1 MKEVGPSGLKKIA
14 YAGCLGVVGIISTEF
29 GIIAVLPQV
38 ASYYHISI
46 DQAGILLSAFAL
58 TIFLTGPFLVLLT
71 SGINKKKMMV
81 AAISIFLVSNILSAL
96 APAFWLLL
104 LLRVIP
110 AVLQPVF
117 FSAAMGVVI
126 RLAAKHEQ
134 HKLMGI
140 VIGGIAIAQ
149 VTIIPLSAYLS
160 SLSGWQTSFMLQGAI
175 SLVAIA
181 GIIAFIPN
189 MPISEKLSYRSQLS
203 ILKKPRFLISVALN
217 VFLISA
223 WFSSYS
229 YFADYFMKAKMMT
242 GQQLSYMLMLFGI
255 TGVIA
260 NWLAGRLL
268 AKSIPLTTA
277 FFLLG
282 TLVLPVIL
290 HFSGPSF
297 FVQIAVVAFWGLM
310 YGPAFLTA
318 ISYMIDAAPQ
328 APEFANSLQA
338 SFGNLGVSM
347 GTAVGGWFIVNKGIE
362 HLPWVGAGFG
372 AIALVMMLFRELLDW
387 KVQRNKNTKINLN
400 SDFSTGSAFFKAGKG
415 S

>member
-1 MKEVGPSGLKKIA
+1 MEERTVGLKKIA
-14 YAGCLGVVGIISTEF
+14 YAGCLGVIGIISTEF
-29 GIIAVLPQV
+29 GIIGVLHQV
-38 ASYYHISI
+38 AAHYQITI
-46 DQAGILLSAFAL
+46 DQAGVLLSAFAL
-58 TIFLTGPFLVLLT
+58 TIFLTGPFIVLFT

-81 AAISIFLVSNILSAL
+81 AAISLFLVSNILSAF
-96 APAFWLLL
+96 APPFWLLL
-104 LLRVIP
+104 LLRVLP

-117 FSAAMGVVI
+117 FAAAMGVVI
-126 RLAAKHEQ
+126 RSAAKDEQ
-134 HKLMGI
+134 HRLMGI

-160 SLSGWQTSFMLQGAI
+160 SLSGWQTSFMVQGVI

-189 MPISEKLSYRSQLS
+189 MPVTEKLSYGSQLR
-203 ILKKPRFLISVALN
+203 ILKKPRFIISVALN

-229 YFADYFMKAKMMT
+229 YFADYLHKAKMMT
-242 GQQLSYMLMLFGI
+242 GQQVSYMLMLFGI

-268 AKSIPLTTA
+268 AKNIPLTTA

-282 TLVLPVIL
+282 TIMLPVIL
-290 HFSGPSF
+290 HFSGTNF
-297 FVQIAVVAFWGLM
+297 YVQIAVIAFWGMM
-310 YGPAFLTA
+310 YGPAFLTT
-318 ISYMIDAAPQ
+318 ISYMIDAARE

-347 GTAVGGWFIVNKGIE
+347 GTAVGGWFIASKGIV
-362 HLPWVGAGFG
+362 HLPWLGAGFG
-372 AIALVMMLFRELLDW
+372 AVALIMMLCRELLDW
-387 KVQRNKNTKINLN
+387 KVAKSGKIIQ
-400 SDFSTGSAFFKAGKG
+400 AY
-415 S
+415 